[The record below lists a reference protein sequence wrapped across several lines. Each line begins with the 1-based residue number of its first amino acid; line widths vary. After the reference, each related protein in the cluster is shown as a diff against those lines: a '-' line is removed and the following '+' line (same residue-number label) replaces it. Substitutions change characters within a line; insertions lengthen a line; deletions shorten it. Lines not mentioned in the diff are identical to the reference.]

1 MNVKLPEGLWYTAEH
16 FWVKEADGEV
26 ICGITDHAQSELGDV
41 VFVEM
46 PKVGMKVKRGERV
59 GDVESVKTVSN
70 LYAPLSGEIT
80 EINSALLE
88 KPELINQD
96 PYGKGWIFKLKPEN
110 LEEKALLLTAES
122 YRREIGSG

>member
-1 MNVKLPEGLWYTAEH
+1 MKVNLPEDLWYTTEH
-16 FWVKEADGEV
+16 FWVKEAGAVV

-46 PKVGMKVKRGERV
+46 PEVGMKVKRGERV

-80 EINSALLE
+80 EINTLLIK
-88 KPELINQD
+88 KPELINRD
-96 PYGKGWIFKLKPEN
+96 PYGEGWIFKLQPTNPE
-110 LEEKALLLTAES
+110 EWSSLLRAEA
-122 YRREIGSG
+122 YRKHIGNE